1 MQLVWAFPTAIANGQ
16 MLFLFNHLV
25 AISGTQIVNGAQMQ
39 CTALRELPRAP
50 KYSLTLIPGNL
61 LKTLLNVM
69 ESAEITIRMIII
81 LVTLPLLKCLLRNQ
95 MKSARARRFPCVRE
109 F

>member
-39 CTALRELPRAP
+39 CTALRELPKSSKILA
-50 KYSLTLIPGNL
+50 YVNSGQSLENTSQCDGI
-61 LKTLLNVM
+61 
-69 ESAEITIRMIII
+69 
-81 LVTLPLLKCLLRNQ
+81 C
-95 MKSARARRFPCVRE
+95 
-109 F
+109 